1 MPGGWTFELLAPGW
15 LVACGLALA
24 VAMLLV
30 SARRHWPRLS
40 SHTALLVVR
49 VVFLLLLGWILLLPA
64 RRHPVV
70 EKVPPRFVVALD
82 NSASMAVEPAVPGAV
97 SRWSAACKLLESSGL
112 RKLAGRTRVDVVP
125 LSGTLGTPV
134 PLKDAAVLRPDG
146 KSSPLGDELRA
157 VVEQYKGQ
165 PLAGILF
172 ISDGLDTGEP
182 EGGWGK
188 GSWPCPLYTVR
199 LDPATAAAVEPQLR
213 MESLD
218 TPRSVLQGWDTR
230 LTAVVSGQGTKGQ
243 SVLVRLSRNGV
254 IAEETRIRLP
264 PEGGRR
270 EVPFRLQHPDL
281 GTETWTVEAV
291 PLPGERQTTD
301 NRLAAVVRV
310 GKADNRLLYV
320 ESVPRWESK
329 YLNRELQGNRSLR
342 PVSVLRGPD
351 GGFLSYGDAKA
362 EDIRLTPAG
371 LAAYRIVILGDL
383 DAATL
388 GRDRAAALLAFV
400 ENGGGLILLGGARAW
415 GAGGFA
421 ESALAPLLPFHLTG
435 GASLAEGTFP
445 VRWTAEGLAHP
456 AFAAEADRWVR
467 PPPVLSL
474 FGGTQPVPAAVTL
487 AVADTPSGTQPLIL
501 ARQYGT
507 GHVVA
512 LLTDSLW
519 RWQLQS
525 DESRPYSRFWSRITE
540 WMLPEA
546 ARGEPFA
553 LELSADTDRAFLNDT
568 VNFQARLSLPPG
580 EPAPS
585 GRLNYMIR
593 TPAGGELPLE
603 MRAVPARGGLAP
615 CYAATFTPAE
625 PGQYRAIAS
634 VEVGGRHIESA
645 PCLIQ
650 VQPFTPENEPRP
662 ANEPLLRMLA
672 ESSHGFYGTPDVV
685 EKALAVLNP
694 PPETRERLEY
704 ESLWQRPWLLLSLL
718 ALVITDWVIRRRR
731 GMP

>member
-1 MPGGWTFELLAPGW
+1 MQGGWTFELLAPVW
-15 LVACGLALA
+15 LVACGLILA
-24 VAMLLV
+24 VAMLVV
-30 SARRHWPRLS
+30 SARLHWPRLS
-40 SHTALLVVR
+40 SHAVLLVIR
-49 VVFLLLLGWILLLPA
+49 IVFFLLLGWILLLPA

-82 NSASMAVEPAVPGAV
+82 NSASMAVEPTATGSL
-97 SRWSAACKLLESSGL
+97 SRWSAACKLLNSSGL
-112 RKLAGRTRVDVVP
+112 RKLSSRTRLDVVP
-125 LSGTLGTPV
+125 FSGTPGTPV
-134 PLKDAAVLRPDG
+134 PLKDTGMFHPDG

-157 VVEQYKGQ
+157 VVEQYRGQ

-172 ISDGLDTGEP
+172 LSDGLDTGEP

-188 GSWPCPLYTVR
+188 GPWPCPVYTVR
-199 LDPATAAAVEPQLR
+199 LDPATTAVVEPQLR

-230 LTAVVSGQGTKGQ
+230 LTAVIAGQGTKGQ
-243 SVLVRLSRNGV
+243 SVLVRLLRNGV
-254 IAEETRIRLP
+254 ISEETRIRLP
-264 PEGGRR
+264 AGGGRR

-281 GTETWTVEAV
+281 GTETWTVEAA
-291 PLPGERQTTD
+291 PLPGERQTAD
-301 NRLAAVVRV
+301 NRLSAVVRV
-310 GKADNRLLYV
+310 GKADNRVLYV
-320 ESVPRWESK
+320 ESVPRCESK

-342 PVSVLRGPD
+342 PVSVVRGPD
-351 GGFLSYGDAKA
+351 GGFLSYGEVKA

-400 ENGGGLILLGGARAW
+400 ENGGGLILLGGSRAW
-415 GAGGFA
+415 GAGGLA
-421 ESALAPLLPFHLTG
+421 ESALAPLLPFRLSG
-435 GASLAEGTFP
+435 GASSVEGTFP

-456 AFAAEADRWVR
+456 AFAAEADRWAR

-474 FGGTQPVPAAVTL
+474 FGGVQPMPAAVTL
-487 AVADTPSGTQPLIL
+487 AVADTPSGTRPLIMT
-501 ARQYGT
+501 RQYGT
-507 GHVVA
+507 GRVAA
-512 LLTDSLW
+512 LLTDTLW

-525 DESRPYSRFWSRITE
+525 DDSRPYSRFWSRITE

-553 LELSADTDRAFLNDT
+553 LELSTDTDRAFLNDT

-585 GRLNYMIR
+585 GRVGCLVR

-603 MRAVPARGGLAP
+603 MRAIPARGGTAP
-615 CYAATFTPAE
+615 CYAAAFTPAE
-625 PGQYRAIAS
+625 PGQYRAVAS
-634 VEVGGRHIESA
+634 LEIGGRRIESA
-645 PCLIQ
+645 PCLVQ

-662 ANEPLLRMLA
+662 ANEPLLKALA
-672 ESSHGFYGTPDVV
+672 ETSRGIYGTPEMV
-685 EKALAVLNP
+685 EKALAALDP

-704 ESLWQRPWLLLSLL
+704 ASLWQHSWLLLALL
-718 ALVITDWVIRRRR
+718 GLIFADWIIRRRR